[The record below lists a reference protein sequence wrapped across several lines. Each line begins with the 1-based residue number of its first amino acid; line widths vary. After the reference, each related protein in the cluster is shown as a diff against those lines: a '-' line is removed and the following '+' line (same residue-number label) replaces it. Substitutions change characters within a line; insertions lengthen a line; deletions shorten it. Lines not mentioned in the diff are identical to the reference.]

1 MEIKKVSAIFDELML
16 EDVHEVLSTYAVS
29 GFSTHCVEMNSGNS
43 DANSNH
49 LIKNTQIEIYIDA
62 EYAKKVAHLIE
73 SVVSV
78 NDSDKFLVSIEP
90 IEGLFG
96 CPKNHLAKRNK

>member
-1 MEIKKVSAIFDELML
+1 MEINKVSAIFDELKL
-16 EDVHEVLSTYAVS
+16 EDVQEALRTYAAS
-29 GFSTHCVEMNSGNS
+29 NFSTHCVEMSSDNS
-43 DANSNH
+43 DANRYL
-49 LIKNTQIEIYIDA
+49 LIKHTKIEIYIDA
-62 EYAKKVAHLIE
+62 EYAKKVARLIE

-96 CPKNHLAKRNK
+96 CSRKLKLN

>member
-1 MEIKKVSAIFDELML
+1 MEINKVSAIFDELKL
-16 EDVHEVLSTYAVS
+16 EDVQEALRAYAAS
-29 GFSTHCVEMNSGNS
+29 GFSTHCVGASSGNS
-43 DANSNH
+43 NANSYL
-49 LIKNTQIEIYIDA
+49 LIKHTQIEIYVDA
-62 EYAKKVAHLIE
+62 EHAKKVARLIE

-96 CPKNHLAKRNK
+96 CSRKLKLN